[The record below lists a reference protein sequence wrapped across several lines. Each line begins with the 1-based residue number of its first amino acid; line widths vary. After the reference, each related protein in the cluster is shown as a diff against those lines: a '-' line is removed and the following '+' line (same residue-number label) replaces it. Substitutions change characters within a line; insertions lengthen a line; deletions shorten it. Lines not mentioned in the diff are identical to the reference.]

1 MNDYIIQLKD
11 IDLSYKTKYQ
21 VVELFKHINLN
32 VRSNEYLVITG
43 KSGSGKSSILNL
55 VSGFLYPTNGSIE
68 VDGKNIN
75 QFNQKELS
83 EYRNKKIGY
92 VFQFFN
98 LIYQFTVLENVMVP
112 LLIRGISKQEAKEEA
127 LKLLEQVE
135 LENRSKHFPNELSGG
150 EQQRVA
156 IARAL
161 ANNPDIILADEPTGN
176 LDATTGNSILNILD
190 HIHTQGKTV
199 LLVTHDED
207 VARRATRVLQMKD
220 ILA

>member
-75 QFNQKELS
+75 NFNQKELS

-98 LIYQFTVLENVMVP
+98 LIYQFTVLENVMAP

-135 LENRSKHFPNELSGG
+135 LKNRSNIFPMNYLVVSNKEL
-150 EQQRVA
+150 
-156 IARAL
+156 L
-161 ANNPDIILADEPTGN
+161 
-176 LDATTGNSILNILD
+176 
-190 HIHTQGKTV
+190 
-199 LLVTHDED
+199 
-207 VARRATRVLQMKD
+207 
-220 ILA
+220 